1 MRFSVLYA
9 VTGLALCTGSLP
21 ALGQAYADD
30 SFTIP
35 RLDGEVALDG
45 ISDEP
50 AWEAIE
56 PLPMVMY
63 QPVFQGE
70 PTEATEVR
78 MAYTSD
84 YLYVAGRFYDSEPSG
99 IRMNSLY
106 RDVFSGDDLFSVMLD
121 TFNDNENGLW
131 FFTTPA
137 GVRLDWAINNDAE
150 GGGGSRPFN
159 DSWNTYWDVR
169 TVVNEDGWFAE
180 MRIPFSSLG
189 FQDEAGVA
197 TMGVTIYRYISRKN
211 ERHIFP
217 AVSPEFNMG
226 FAKPSTAQDVT
237 LTNVTSQKPLYLTP
251 YVLGGLGQTSELNN
265 RETAYVLTDDV
276 TQDVGLDLKYNLTS
290 NLTLDVTA
298 NTDFA
303 QVEADDQQVNLTR
316 FSLFFPE
323 KRQFFQQRAG
333 IFDFGTGG
341 QTRLFYSRRV
351 GLNDGDLTRIYGGT
365 RLVGRI
371 GDWDVGLLNM
381 QTASIADVPSENF
394 GVVRLRRRVLN
405 ENSYAGGLFTS
416 RVGTNGAYNF
426 AYGLDG
432 IFRIVGSDYFTLK
445 WAQTVDEAIIDARG
459 FNAWDASLLF
469 AEWERRGQ
477 QGLTYEGSLIRSGPD
492 YEPGVGFATRQDF
505 TQVGW
510 RFSYGHFPDEGS
522 ALRRV
527 APFTFG
533 RVAMRN
539 VDGSVESAFFGAPW
553 NLEYQSGARVFLG
566 NRVWYEDLTEVL
578 EFPEDTDIPIGS
590 YWFYGIDA
598 RYNMSRAHLLRTSAD
613 FNLQTFYDGW
623 RFDVGLEP
631 TWNVSPHLELS
642 TEYALNVVRF
652 PDRDQGFDAH
662 IVRFRVQTALNTQV
676 SLSTFLQYSN
686 IADLVTANLR
696 FRYNFREGSDLWIV
710 YNEGLHTHRSG
721 SDLARPLT
729 DSRTILLKYTYTF
742 DV

>member
-1 MRFSVLYA
+1 MRVHLLPIVLLILI
-9 VTGLALCTGSLP
+9 VQPVWS
-21 ALGQAYADD
+21 QEFADD
-30 SFTIP
+30 TFALP
-35 RLDGEVALDG
+35 RIDGDIQLDGLSNEA
-45 ISDEP
+45 
-50 AWEAIE
+50 AWETVE

-63 QPVFQGE
+63 QPVYMGA
-70 PTEATEVR
+70 PTEETEVR
-78 MAYTSD
+78 IGYDDD
-84 YLYVAGRFYDSEPSG
+84 YLYVSGRFYDSEPSG
-99 IRMNSLY
+99 IRSNSLY

-131 FFTTPA
+131 FFTNPA

-150 GGGGSRPFN
+150 GGGSSRPFN
-159 DSWNTYWDVR
+159 DSWNTFWDVE
-169 TVVNEDGWFAE
+169 TVINDDGWFAE

-189 FQDEAGVA
+189 FQDEAGRA

-226 FAKPSTAQDVT
+226 FAKPSTAEDVT
-237 LTNVTSQKPLYLTP
+237 LDNVQSQKPFYITP
-251 YVLGGLGQTSELNN
+251 YLIGGIGQTSELNST
-265 RETAYVLTDDV
+265 ETKYVLQDDV
-276 TQDVGLDLKYNLTS
+276 TQDFGLDLKYNLTS

-333 IFDFGTGG
+333 IFDFNTGG

-351 GLNDGDLTRIYGGT
+351 GLNDGELTRIYGGT

-371 GDWDVGLLNM
+371 GDWDIGLLDM

-394 GVVRLRRRVLN
+394 GVIRLRRRVLN

-416 RVGTNGAYNF
+416 RVGNDGTYNF
-426 AYGLDG
+426 AYGIDG
-432 IFRIVGSDYFTLK
+432 IFRVIGSDYLTVK
-445 WAQTVDEAIIDARG
+445 WAQTFEDDIIDASG
-459 FNAWDASLLF
+459 FDPWAASLVF
-469 AEWERRGQ
+469 VEWERRGQ
-477 QGLTYEGSLIRSGPD
+477 QGLSYASSITRSGAD

-505 TQVGW
+505 TQIGA
-510 RFSYGHFPDEGS
+510 RLAYGHFPDEAS
-522 ALRRV
+522 SLRRV
-527 APFTFG
+527 APFSFG
-533 RVAMRN
+533 RVSMRN
-539 VDGSVESAFFGAPW
+539 VDGTVESAFFGAPW
-553 NLEYQSGARVFLG
+553 NLEYKSGARLFLG
-566 NRVWYEDLTEVL
+566 NRVWYEDLTDVL
-578 EFPEDTDIPIGS
+578 EFPEDTQIPRGS

-598 RYNMSRAHLLRTSAD
+598 RYSMARSRLLRASSD

-623 RFDVGLEP
+623 RFDFGFEP
-631 TWNVSPHLELS
+631 TWNVSLHLELS
-642 TEYALNVVRF
+642 TEYSVNLVRF

-662 IVRFRVQTALNTQV
+662 IVRFRAQTALNTQV

-696 FRYNFREGSDLWIV
+696 FRYNFREGNDLWIV